1 MGDEFFKGVGFYV
14 GREGPELYVKT
25 IERLGLYVSTQFK
38 NGSDIKKCLLQKKL
52 VKPTVPELAEK
63 RTMHDKRLWEYRM
76 GELIKTE
83 RVLEGNLC
91 NLFAVLL
98 SLCDSEVKDQVE
110 SSTKFSHLEKDLD
123 TLGPLAAI
131 KKRVYTRGNNDL
143 NV

>member
-1 MGDEFFKGVGFYV
+1 M
-14 GREGPELYVKT
+14 
-25 IERLGLYVSTQFK
+25 STQFK

-91 NLFAVLL
+91 NMFAVLL

-123 TLGPLAAI
+123 SLGLLAAI
-131 KKRVYTRGNNDL
+131 KKLVYTRGTHDL